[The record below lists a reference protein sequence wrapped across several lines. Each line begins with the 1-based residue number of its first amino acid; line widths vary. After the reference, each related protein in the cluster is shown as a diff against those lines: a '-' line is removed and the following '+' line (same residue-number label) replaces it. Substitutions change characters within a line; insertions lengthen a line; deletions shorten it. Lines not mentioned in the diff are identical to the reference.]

1 MRSEEC
7 RQWREQIGALV
18 IGGLDESESAAL
30 MSHID
35 SCAECRAE
43 AESLAGTANLLD
55 LVDPARLET
64 PPPTPPDGLG
74 ERIGKQIGEE
84 KRKRRRRRG
93 ILAGGGVALAAA
105 AAAAVAAIVLPG
117 GSGSSQNDDVENLAF
132 AGLPSG
138 VEIDAALEPRPN
150 GTEIHMTVG
159 GIRSGTLC
167 RVFVRRSTGALVSA
181 GSFRYVYDT
190 DEAPTELTTAV
201 DLADLRAVIVRAG
214 SSRFVQ
220 PLSSARD

>member
-35 SCAECRAE
+35 SCVECRAE

-105 AAAAVAAIVLPG
+105 AAAAIAAIVMPG

-150 GTEIHMTVG
+150 GTEIHMIVG

-181 GSFRYVYDT
+181 GSFRYVYDAN
-190 DEAPTELTTAV
+190 EAPTELTTAV

-220 PLSSARD
+220 PLPSGRD